1 MIKTEIKHCFASIF
15 TYCSLVCCASL
26 LFTACSDNEEPA
38 VETEGEWDSPLR
50 GSIATDETADCPA
63 TILGNVP
70 ADMKEALNHRFTHL
84 SSTVNRGTN
93 VLFVSNANFRPI
105 RKRLRLFMKMMV

>member
-38 VETEGEWDSPLR
+38 VETEGNGIPRYVVPLLPMR
-50 GSIATDETADCPA
+50 RRTVPPPYWETFLL
-63 TILGNVP
+63 T
-70 ADMKEALNHRFTHL
+70 
-84 SSTVNRGTN
+84 
-93 VLFVSNANFRPI
+93 
-105 RKRLRLFMKMMV
+105 